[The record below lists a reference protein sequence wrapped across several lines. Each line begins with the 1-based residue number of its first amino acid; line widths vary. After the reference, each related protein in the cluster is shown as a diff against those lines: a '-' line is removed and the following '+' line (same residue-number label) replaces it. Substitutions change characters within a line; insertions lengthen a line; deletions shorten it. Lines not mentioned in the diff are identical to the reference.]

1 MLSFCLLATTY
12 SQAYRNTHT
21 LRPPAEQ
28 IDIATYTQTVTH
40 NTRTDTHTHTYIH
53 THTHIHIFTHTH
65 THTHAHAHTH
75 THTVKHTR
83 PKGNRSAR
91 RPAAM
96 RGFSGCGC

>member
-1 MLSFCLLATTY
+1 MLSSCLLVTTD

-28 IDIATYTQTVTH
+28 IDM
-40 NTRTDTHTHTYIH
+40 HTYLQTI
-53 THTHIHIFTHTH
+53 THTHIHTHTYLY
-65 THTHAHAHTH
+65 TY